1 MASVAMRPKKD
12 CLNQLESKEMRLIRN
27 CAMTLLTSLFAGLS
41 CAATLPEEAATA
53 DEVITKVWSA
63 ATFLQD
69 KGVSGFASLNSK
81 DGPWVWKDSYVF
93 AFDCR
98 LDRMVAHPMR
108 PDLVGRPIMQIT
120 DNNGKYLFKELC
132 TAGAQRGGGWVEYV
146 WNRPGAG
153 RVSRK
158 LTYTLTAD
166 IAFST
171 GIQVAAGVYDDKL
184 SLAELGKLTE
194 KMADPA
200 KYPAQ

>member
-1 MASVAMRPKKD
+1 M
-12 CLNQLESKEMRLIRN
+12 LLIRN
-27 CAMTLLTSLFAGLS
+27 CVLALLLSMFAGLA
-41 CAATLPEEAATA
+41 CAAPPLADEAATP

-63 ATFLQD
+63 AKFLQD
-69 KGVSGFASLNSK
+69 KGSSGFASLNSK

-108 PDLVGRPIMQIT
+108 PDLVGRSIMQIT
-120 DNNGKYLFKELC
+120 DNNGKYIFKELC
-132 TAGAQRGGGWVEYV
+132 KMGSQPRGGWVEYV
-146 WNRPGAG
+146 WTRPGAG

-158 LTYTLTAD
+158 LSYALTAN

-171 GIQVAAGVYDDKL
+171 GIQVAAGVYDEKL
-184 SLAELGKLTE
+184 TLDELNKLTE

-200 KYPAQ
+200 KYPAH

>member
-1 MASVAMRPKKD
+1 MP
-12 CLNQLESKEMRLIRN
+12 LIRS
-27 CAMTLLTSLFAGLS
+27 CALTLLVSMSAGLP
-41 CAATLPEEAATA
+41 CAAFAAEEAATS
-53 DEVITKVWSA
+53 DEVITKVWA
-63 ATFLQD
+63 AARFLQD

-108 PDLVGRPIMQIT
+108 PDLVGRSIMQIT
-120 DNNGKYLFKELC
+120 DNNGKYIFKELC
-132 TAGAQRGGGWVEYV
+132 KVGSQPRGGWVEYV
-146 WNRPGAG
+146 WTRPGAG

-158 LTYTLTAD
+158 LSYALTAD
-166 IAFST
+166 ISFST

-184 SLAELGKLTE
+184 SVAELTRLTE

-200 KYPAQ
+200 KYPAH

>member
-1 MASVAMRPKKD
+1 M
-12 CLNQLESKEMRLIRN
+12 LIIRN
-27 CAMTLLTSLFAGLS
+27 CALTLLACLLAGLTH
-41 CAATLPEEAATA
+41 AAPVAEDVATPDEA
-53 DEVITKVWSA
+53 VTKVWSA
-63 ATFLQD
+63 AKFLQN
-69 KGVSGFASLNSK
+69 KGASGFATLNSK

-108 PDLVGRPIMQIT
+108 PDLVGQPIMQIT
-120 DNNGKYLFKELC
+120 DNNGKYIFKELC
-132 TAGAQRGGGWVEYV
+132 KAGSASPSRGGWVEYV
-146 WNRPGAG
+146 WTRPGAG

-158 LTYTLTAD
+158 LSYTFMTD

-184 SLAELGKLTE
+184 SIDEVSKLTE

-200 KYPAQ
+200 KYPAH

>member
-1 MASVAMRPKKD
+1 MP
-12 CLNQLESKEMRLIRN
+12 LIRRS
-27 CAMTLLTSLFAGLS
+27 AWMLMVFMIAGFARTAS
-41 CAATLPEEAATA
+41 AADEAATP
-53 DEVITKVWSA
+53 DEAITKVWA
-63 ATFLQD
+63 AARYLQD
-69 KGVSGFASLNSK
+69 KGVSGFAALNSK

-132 TAGAQRGGGWVEYV
+132 KAGAQPHGGWVEYV
-146 WNRPGAG
+146 WTKPGSG

-158 LTYTLTAD
+158 LSYTQTAD

-184 SLAELGKLTE
+184 SVADLTKLAD

-200 KYPAQ
+200 KYPAH

>member
-1 MASVAMRPKKD
+1 M
-12 CLNQLESKEMRLIRN
+12 QLIRH
-27 CAMTLLTSLFAGLS
+27 CALTLLASMVAGLA
-41 CAATLPEEAATA
+41 CAAPAAEESATPEEA
-53 DEVITKVWSA
+53 ITKVWSA
-63 ATFLQD
+63 AKFLQD

-98 LDRMVAHPMR
+98 LDKMVAHPMR
-108 PDLVGRPIMQIT
+108 PDLVGRSIMQIT
-120 DNNGKYLFKELC
+120 DNNGKFIFKELC
-132 TAGAQRGGGWVEYV
+132 KVGSQPRGGWVEYV
-146 WNRPGAG
+146 WTRPGAG

-158 LTYTLTAD
+158 LSYAVTAD

-184 SLAELGKLTE
+184 AVTDLNKLAE

-200 KYPAQ
+200 KYPAH